1 MAEQS
6 SHKGEVTAMEGNMNK
21 RNGAAKNISRRT
33 VSLLSVAGLMA
44 AGSLASVVAASPS
57 GASATPHAASKFTIA
72 LIPGLTTDPFYITM
86 GNGASAEA
94 KKLGVKLI
102 WQGASTWST
111 TLQIPVVKTV
121 LAEHPNALLIA
132 PTDVVALKAP
142 IEQFIKAGIPVIT
155 VDTTLTDTSILAGRI
170 TSNNFQGGQL
180 AAETIAKLAGY
191 KGQVAV
197 DNTVAG
203 VSTTDARQAGFLAQ
217 IKTYKNMSVA
227 TVQYNNDSPT
237 LAETQTKN
245 IVLKYPKLV
254 GIFGTNLYGAQG
266 AGTAIKNAGKA
277 GKIFVAAYDPEPA
290 TVKLLQQ
297 GVINVLVMQQPAVE
311 GADAVQYAYDILTG
325 HKSLVPKSTLVPN
338 VIATTANSHSPA
350 ITKYFYQ
357 STLSK

>member
-1 MAEQS
+1 M
-6 SHKGEVTAMEGNMNK
+6 
-21 RNGAAKNISRRT
+21 KNRIGKASWVSRRT
-33 VSLLSVAGLMA
+33 VGTLSVAGLMA
-44 AGSLASVVAASPS
+44 AGSLAAMVSPS
-57 GASATPHAASKFTIA
+57 GASAPKFTIA

-86 GNGASAEA
+86 HNGAMLEA

-102 WQGASTWST
+102 WQGAPSFTP
-111 TLQIPVVKTV
+111 TLQIPVVNTV
-121 LAEHPNALLIA
+121 LAEHPSALLIA

-142 IEQFIKAGIPVIT
+142 IEKFIKAGIPVIS
-155 VDTTLTDTSILAGRI
+155 VDTTLKDTSILAGRI
-170 TSNNFQGGQL
+170 TSNNFQGGEL
-180 AAETIAKLAGY
+180 AAQTIAKLSGY

-197 DNTVAG
+197 DNVVAG

-217 IKTYKNMSVA
+217 IKKYKNMSVA
-227 TVQYNNDSPT
+227 AVEYNGDSPT
-237 LAETQTKN
+237 LAEAQTKN

-266 AGTAIKNAGKA
+266 AGTAIKAAGKA

-290 TVKLLQQ
+290 TVKLLQE

-311 GADAVQYAYDILTG
+311 GADAVLYAYDILTG
-325 HKSLVPKSTLVPN
+325 HKSMVPSSTLVPN
-338 VIATTANSHSPA
+338 ITATTANSHSPS